1 MKGRLIVIEGLDG
14 SGKATQAQLLYDRLQ
29 KQDAKVKKVFISR
42 LRFQFFVSSKDVFK
56 RRIWQ

>member
-29 KQDAKVKKVFISR
+29 KQDAKVKKYHFR

>member
-29 KQDAKVKKVFISR
+29 KQDAKVKKYHFQITLPVLR
-42 LRFQFFVSSKDVFK
+42 L
-56 RRIWQ
+56 

>member
-29 KQDAKVKKVFISR
+29 KQDVKVKKSIISR
-42 LRFQFFVSSKDVFK
+42 LRFQFFVSGKDVFK